1 MINYLYPSYTPTS
14 FIPPPPK
21 EHNSQVKGLRLPPY
35 KTGASL
41 SNAYEFARENV
52 LKLSLIP
59 ASIAGINGNPY
70 APLLILSSAAL
81 LHNKKLLGEYL
92 NNMLTKLHNISISGI
107 TSRIKN
113 YILDNPL
120 KISTLTIPVWATL
133 GSIMSGNNPYNTL
146 YATSHIPYFAKMIPP
161 NLLMTYDR
169 DSHPKGGIR
178 AKIKGWVN
186 KHRRATVLLLSLATT
201 ALGVTLGSYYI
212 GKIYVDIT
220 RARAEKE
227 EMEKLEKTVE
237 NKVTQ
242 NLNEKYNTLVI
253 EKERVELPNAWGN
266 RIYLNEE
273 RIPPVPGSNKRV
285 VILRQNFGMNPD
297 FVPDPFQPEISNFTP
312 EEISIMNSEGL
323 DPWITQETE
332 RSWYYL
338 LKPSAEAAI
347 EKAVQKATIEG
358 QIVGGAVG
366 GAAAFAT
373 TSTIGYKRMRK

>member
-1 MINYLYPSYTPTS
+1 M
-14 FIPPPPK
+14 
-21 EHNSQVKGLRLPPY
+21 
-35 KTGASL
+35 
-41 SNAYEFARENV
+41 
-52 LKLSLIP
+52 
-59 ASIAGINGNPY
+59 
-70 APLLILSSAAL
+70 
-81 LHNKKLLGEYL
+81 
-92 NNMLTKLHNISISGI
+92 
-107 TSRIKN
+107 
-113 YILDNPL
+113 
-120 KISTLTIPVWATL
+120 
-133 GSIMSGNNPYNTL
+133 
-146 YATSHIPYFAKMIPP
+146 
-161 NLLMTYDR
+161 
-169 DSHPKGGIR
+169 
-178 AKIKGWVN
+178 
-186 KHRRATVLLLSLATT
+186 
-201 ALGVTLGSYYI
+201 
-212 GKIYVDIT
+212 
-220 RARAEKE
+220 
-227 EMEKLEKTVE
+227 
-237 NKVTQ
+237 
-242 NLNEKYNTLVI
+242 
-253 EKERVELPNAWGN
+253 PNAWGN